1 MTQSQVDR
9 LLHPDEARK
18 IVFSHVEALEPE
30 SVPLDQ
36 AGDRFLVD
44 DFVADVSL
52 PPFPAAT
59 MDGYAVIHDDSSNP
73 REVLGSGFAGDA
85 TSVTVT
91 PGTAAKIMTGAP
103 VPDGADAVVQV
114 ENTKMVDGQVEIHQ
128 SDVRAGSNIRQ
139 IGADLREG
147 DLLIEAGTRLGP
159 AEVGLLASLGRATVL
174 VGRRPRVVIYS
185 TGNELVDPAEVPGA
199 GQIRDSNR
207 FSLEVAA
214 RRAGAEI
221 VRVGHIADEED
232 DVREALTSALADADV
247 VITSGG
253 VSMGDKDLI
262 KLILGEMSE
271 VHFRRLF
278 MKPGKPM
285 TFATT
290 VGDNGDK
297 KLLFGLP
304 GNPVSCLVCFH
315 LFVRPALQVMQS
327 TEPDSFPTVQVALE
341 HDIETSDRI
350 EYQRAVV
357 SVGRNGMLQARTT
370 GSQMSARL
378 MSFIGSN
385 AFLIVPPSNDYYPA
399 GETLDAILVEP
410 PGPADL

>member
-1 MTQSQVDR
+1 MTQPQVDR

-18 IVFSHVEALEPE
+18 IVISHVEALEPE
-30 SVPLDQ
+30 FVPLDQ

-59 MDGYAVIHDDSSNP
+59 MDGYAVVHDDPSKL
-73 REVLGSGFAGDA
+73 RDVLGSGFAGDA
-85 TSVTVT
+85 ATVNVT

-103 VPDGADAVVQV
+103 VPEGADAVVQV
-114 ENTKMVDGQVEIHQ
+114 ENTEQVDGQVAIHQ
-128 SDVRAGSNIRQ
+128 ASVSAGSNIRQ

-147 DLLIEAGTRLGP
+147 DLLIAAGSRLGP
-159 AEVGLLASLGRATVL
+159 PEIGLLASLGQASVR

-185 TGNELVDPAEVPGA
+185 TGNELVDPSEMPGP

-207 FSLEVAA
+207 FSLELAA

-232 DVREALTSALADADV
+232 DVRAALTNALAEADIV
-247 VITSGG
+247 MTSGG

-262 KLILGEMSE
+262 KLILGEMTE

-290 VGDNGDK
+290 TDDSGNK

-315 LFVRPALQVMQS
+315 LFVRPAIQIMQS
-327 TEPDSFPTVQVALE
+327 TAPDSFPTVQVTLE
-341 HDIETSDRI
+341 HDIEPSDRI

-357 SVGRNGMLQARTT
+357 SVARNGTLQVRTT

-378 MSFIGSN
+378 MSFVGSN
-385 AFLIVPPSNDYYPA
+385 AFLIVHPNDDYYPA
-399 GETLDAILVEP
+399 GSTLDAVLIEP
-410 PGPADL
+410 PGPAAL